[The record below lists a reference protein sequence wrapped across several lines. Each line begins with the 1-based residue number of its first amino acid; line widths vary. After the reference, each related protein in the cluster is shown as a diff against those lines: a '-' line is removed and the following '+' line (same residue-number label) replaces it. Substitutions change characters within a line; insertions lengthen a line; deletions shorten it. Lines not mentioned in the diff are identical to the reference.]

1 MKIKNAAFKDLD
13 GNEIR
18 QSKHPSL
25 PATPEDPIIYVATV
39 LTNACLAAPAQ
50 GQPPHSNDV
59 SVKRWALALQL
70 HKALPDEY
78 VEVPTDLIASLKSDV
93 NRLYGVIV
101 SGQFLSML
109 DEVK

>member
-1 MKIKNAAFKDLD
+1 MKLQNVAFKDLD
-13 GNEIR
+13 GNPLR
-18 QSKHPSL
+18 QAKHPSI
-25 PATPEDPIIYVATV
+25 PATPEDPIIYVASV
-39 LTNACLAAPAQ
+39 LVNACLAAPAN
-50 GQPPHSNDV
+50 GQQHPNAV
-59 SVKRWALALQL
+59 SVKRWALAIEL

-78 VEVPTDLIASLKSDV
+78 VEVPTDLIADLKNDV